1 MRMASTLV
9 EHPLTRWLRSAN
21 IFWFT
26 LYASVAVFCLYTCIF
41 AFRKAFTAATF
52 EGLVFAGVSYKV
64 WLVIAQVLGYALSKF
79 IGIKVIAELKAHSRT
94 FGILLMTGLASG
106 SWLLFALVPPPYNI
120 LFIFTNGFPLGMVWG
135 MVFGY
140 LEGRRTTEVL
150 TAALSVSFIFSGGL
164 SRSTGAFIMRDWHV
178 PEMWMP
184 LVACLLFAIPMLT
197 FLWLVDKLPP
207 PSPLDEALRTRRQP
221 MDHAERKRFVR
232 TFLPGII
239 LFTLTYILLTTFR
252 DFRDNFSAE
261 VWKTLGYGQSAS
273 IFTAT
278 EVPVSI
284 AVLIII
290 GSIMLIKNNAL
301 ALMINHLIIA
311 AGMILIAVSTYLFEQ
326 NTISAPTWMILI
338 GLGLYLGYV
347 PFNSIFFD
355 RLIATFRYAGTVGFI
370 MYIAD
375 SFGYLGSISVLF
387 FKEFGYAE
395 VSWLHVFIQSGYIIS
410 LSGAVLIL
418 ASMFYFRSKFAG
430 WENR

>member
-1 MRMASTLV
+1 
-9 EHPLTRWLRSAN
+9 
-21 IFWFT
+21 
-26 LYASVAVFCLYTCIF
+26 
-41 AFRKAFTAATF
+41 
-52 EGLVFAGVSYKV
+52 
-64 WLVIAQVLGYALSKF
+64 
-79 IGIKVIAELKAHSRT
+79 
-94 FGILLMTGLASG
+94 MTGLASG

-120 LFIFTNGFPLGMVWG
+120 VFIFTNGFPLGMVWG

-178 PEMWMP
+178 SEMWMP

-221 MDHAERKRFVR
+221 MDGAERKRFVR

-290 GSIMLIKNNAL
+290 GSIMLIRNNAL

-418 ASMFYFRSKFAG
+418 ASMLYFRSKFAG

>member
-1 MRMASTLV
+1 MASTLV

-52 EGLVFAGVSYKV
+52 DGLVFAGISYKV

-79 IGIKVIAELKAHSRT
+79 IGIKIIAELKARSRT
-94 FGILLMTGLASG
+94 FGILLMTGIASL

-120 LFIFTNGFPLGMVWG
+120 IFIFTNGFPLGMVWG

-178 PEMWMP
+178 SEMWMP

-221 MDHAERKRFVR
+221 MDRAERKRFVR

-261 VWKTLGYGQSAS
+261 VWKTLGYGQSAG

-326 NTISAPTWMILI
+326 SAISAPTWMILI

-395 VSWLHVFIQSGYIIS
+395 VSWLHVFIQSGYIVS

-418 ASMFYFRSKFAG
+418 ASMVYFRSKFAG

>member
-9 EHPLTRWLRSAN
+9 EHPLTRWLRNAN
-21 IFWFT
+21 TFWFT

-52 EGLVFAGVSYKV
+52 DGLVFAGISYKV

-79 IGIKVIAELKAHSRT
+79 IGIKIIAELKAHSRT

-120 LFIFTNGFPLGMVWG
+120 VFIFTNGFPLGMVWG

-164 SRSTGAFIMRDWHV
+164 SRSTGAFIMHDWHV
-178 PEMWMP
+178 SEMWMP
-184 LVACLLFAIPMLT
+184 LVACLLFAVPMLT

-221 MDHAERKRFVR
+221 MDGAERKRFVR

-290 GSIMLIKNNAL
+290 GSIMLIRNNAL

-311 AGMILIAVSTYLFEQ
+311 AGMILIALSTYLFEQ

-418 ASMFYFRSKFAG
+418 ASMLYFRSKFAG